1 MNIEPIP
8 DFVAQAHAA
17 AGPLVIALLVA
28 VVWLCIENWPETS
41 K

>member
-8 DFVAQAHAA
+8 DFVHAA
-17 AGPLVIALLVA
+17 AGPLVIALIVA
-28 VVWLCIENWPETS
+28 VIWLCIENWPETS